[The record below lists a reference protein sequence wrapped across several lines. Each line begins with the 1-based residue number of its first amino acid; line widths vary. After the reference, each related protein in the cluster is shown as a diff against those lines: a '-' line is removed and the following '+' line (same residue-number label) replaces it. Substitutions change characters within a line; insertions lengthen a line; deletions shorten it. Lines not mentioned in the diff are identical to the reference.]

1 MSKMRISTVVLFVF
15 AAAALGVEEVDRTLK
30 DASSSVDRESALDTI
45 AYINQMNYAFTVM
58 NTYHN
63 VIAIQDEYDKISLD
77 RIDITRIPKFLYNEK
92 AMLDLIKDMLDALKA
107 MKMNEDDYQFY
118 QKKMEDSRRRAKKEM
133 WIRLITAVPKV
144 LSNVGGVIKDG
155 LKSGGNP
162 YAVAGEATLVLAGD
176 LVGEPLSA
184 ILDYDKTMHELQ
196 AATEEGRFKYN
207 QKKEKEVHEAN
218 KRLLDAEFQFV
229 SEKRLQ
235 RADIVTPRE
244 LQALVDALKL
254 GSSRRVYTLLDTSD
268 MRNHFMRFAPYWY
281 YLSSFAV
288 DNKDWDVAIEASNKF
303 FEVYR
308 GLVKV
313 DPMVAQVAIAC
324 ITAMVGKDVKN
335 GAESVG
341 AEEAGKIR
349 KMLEK
354 IRDVNYNNQ
363 NADYSYFCADIYYH
377 ILGDAKSALKVLGA
391 SNAYIEGS
399 FEAKLIAYRNKYTKE
414 EITMDESELPRDADL
429 IRIRTLYNDILLGK
443 KDLPLLEKNSRDLCR
458 NKTASSIEKLF
469 CIGRVR
475 ISDLWQE
482 AKNDVIAIKMRYLR
496 PRARRNRFSVE
507 LPVSWFL
514 LGDVQSEIELCKGD
528 KAVHVIG
535 ESRED
540 RKIRTNEAGIG
551 SDIVTM
557 TFYCKGKMLPGVDSV
572 KLLFKHSSWP
582 IEVTY
587 KPSLAYDV
595 QNGTGDDR
603 KTEYV
608 PVKIVFMG
616 EEKDLSSP
624 PDNIRKSITNDV
636 KKKHSHYLQ
645 PFQYG
650 EVSYRTNFLNSL
662 TIDQARNFKVAY
674 TNPTPYKTSIEL
686 NVRYYTRYGA
696 LLCDVGTE
704 EKVAKQ
710 SGGTWTLA
718 WPSEM
723 ISSEIPAYVLFQY
736 HVDDDVFA
744 KWKKARAEEA
754 KKSSK

>member
-1 MSKMRISTVVLFVF
+1 MSKMRTLVVVLFAF
-15 AAAALGVEEVDRTLK
+15 AAVAFGGEEGDRTLK
-30 DASSSVDRESALDTI
+30 DASSSVGRESALDTI

-58 NTYHN
+58 KTYHN
-63 VIAIQDEYDKISLD
+63 VIAIQDEYEKISLD

-107 MKMNEDDYQFY
+107 MKMNEDDYAFY
-118 QKKMEDSRRRAKKEM
+118 QMKLEDSRRRAKKEM
-133 WIRLITAVPKV
+133 WIKLITALPKV
-144 LSNVGGVIKDG
+144 IANASDAVKDG
-155 LKSGGNP
+155 LKNKGNP
-162 YAVAGEATLVLAGD
+162 YVVAGEATLVLAGD

-184 ILDYDKTMHELQ
+184 VLDYDKTVHELQ
-196 AATEEGRFKYN
+196 VATEENRFKYN
-207 QKKEKEVHEAN
+207 KNKENEVHDAN
-218 KRLLDAEFQFV
+218 KRLVDAEFQFV
-229 SEKRLQ
+229 AEKKLQ
-235 RADIVTPRE
+235 REDIVTPGE

-254 GSSRRVYTLLDTSD
+254 GSSRRVYTILDTSD
-268 MRNHFMRFAPYWY
+268 MRSHFQRFAPYWY

-288 DNKDWDVAIEASNKF
+288 DNKDWDVAIEASDKF

-313 DPMVAQVAIAC
+313 DPMVAQVAIAY
-324 ITAMVGKDVKN
+324 ITAMIGKGVKN

-341 AEEAGKIR
+341 AEDAGKIR

-399 FEAKLIAYRNKYTKE
+399 FEAKLIAYRNKYTKK

-429 IRIRTLYNDILLGK
+429 IRIRTLYNDILVGK
-443 KDLPLLEKNSRDLCR
+443 KDMSLLEKNSYDLCR

-475 ISDLWQE
+475 ISDLWKE
-482 AKNDVIAIKMRYLR
+482 AKADVLAIKMRYQR
-496 PRARRNRFSVE
+496 PRFRGNRFSVE

-514 LGDVQSEIELCKGD
+514 LGDVESKIELCKGD
-528 KAVHVIG
+528 KVVHEIG
-535 ESRED
+535 ESRKD
-540 RKIRTNEAGIG
+540 RKIRTNEDGIG
-551 SDIVTM
+551 TDIVTM

-595 QNGTGDDR
+595 QNGTCDDR
-603 KTEYV
+603 TTEYV

-616 EEKDLSSP
+616 EAKDLSTP
-624 PDNIRKSITNDV
+624 PDNVRESITNDV

-650 EVSYRTNFLNSL
+650 EVSYRTNFLGSL
-662 TIDQARNFKVAY
+662 TIDKARNFIVAY
-674 TNPTPYKTSIEL
+674 TNPTPYKTSIDL

-696 LLCDVGTE
+696 LLCDVSTE

-710 SGGTWTLA
+710 SGGAWTLA

-723 ISSEIPAYVLFQY
+723 IGSEIPAYVLFQY
-736 HVDDDVFA
+736 HVDDDVFD
-744 KWKKARAEEA
+744 KWKKALAKEAE
-754 KKSSK
+754 KTSK